1 VARGAYLVQGPGH
14 CGSCHTPRALTLQ
27 EKALDDSS
35 PSYLAGGFEIGGWV
49 AVNLR
54 GNVGDG
60 LGDWSREDIVA
71 TLRTARNAAQAVIG
85 APMSEVVV
93 HSTQN
98 LTETDLQAIAAYL
111 KTLAP
116 SAGDAPKFAANPA
129 TAAALAK
136 GHEADRGAE
145 LYDDNCSACHHTDG
159 AGSPQALP
167 KIAGNSSVLA
177 QDPNSLIRLVLAGS
191 ALPGTTAA
199 PSPLGMPGFG
209 WRLSNEEVA
218 QLLTFIRSSWGNRA
232 SSVTAGE
239 VARVRG
245 SLNADASIR

>member
-1 VARGAYLVQGPGH
+1 
-14 CGSCHTPRALTLQ
+14 
-27 EKALDDSS
+27 LDDSS
-35 PSYLAGGFEIGGWV
+35 PAFLAGGQEIGGWV

-60 LGDWSREDIVA
+60 LGLWSKEEIVA
-71 TLRTARNAAQAVIG
+71 TLRTARNAEQSVSG
-85 APMSEVVV
+85 APMSDVVM

-98 LTETDLQAIAAYL
+98 LTEADLQAMAAYL
-111 KTLAP
+111 KTLP
-116 SAGDAPKFAANPA
+116 PTSGDAPKFAANPA

-136 GHEADRGAE
+136 GQEANRGAQ
-145 LYDDNCSACHHTDG
+145 LYDDNCAACHHTDG
-159 AGSPQALP
+159 AGSPKALP
-167 KIAGNSSVLA
+167 EIAGNSSALA

-199 PSPLGMPGFG
+199 PSPLGMPGFA

-218 QLLTFIRSSWGNRA
+218 QLLTFIRSSWGNQA

-245 SLNADASIR
+245 SLKPLTLPTTPAN

>member
-1 VARGAYLVQGPGH
+1 M
-14 CGSCHTPRALTLQ
+14 
-27 EKALDDSS
+27 DDSS
-35 PSYLAGGFEIGGWV
+35 PAFLAGGQEIGGWV

-60 LGDWSREDIVA
+60 LGLWSKEDIVA
-71 TLRTARNAAQAVIG
+71 TLRSARNAEQSVIG
-85 APMSEVVV
+85 APMNEVVV

-98 LTETDLQAIAAYL
+98 LTEADVQAVAVYL

-116 SAGDAPKFAANPA
+116 TSGDAPKFAANA
-129 TAAALAK
+129 GTASALAK
-136 GHEADRGAE
+136 GQEADRGAE
-145 LYDDNCSACHHTDG
+145 LYDDNCAACHHTDG
-159 AGSPQALP
+159 AGSPKALP
-167 KIAGNSSVLA
+167 MIAGNSSVLA

-199 PSPLGMPGFG
+199 PSPLGMPGFA

-218 QLLTFIRSSWGNRA
+218 QLLTFIRTSWGNQA
-232 SSVTAGE
+232 SSVAAGE

-245 SLNADASIR
+245 SLNEQTLPKTPVQR